1 MEAATEGRPTEK
13 HEGLHL
19 DMWERE
25 WRWII
30 L

>member
-25 WRWII
+25 
-30 L
+30 